1 MADEHRSLQAE
12 AEHTQPSE
20 RHSAVGYLIILIL
33 VAFLLLILA
42 FFMQQ
47 RTTDTI
53 QGLHEQVNQSV
64 NAIQSID
71 DLIADNQELREEVD
85 TLQEER
91 DALKDQLRVLQGQLA
106 QAEAQLNATQKMLE
120 AATATP
126 PPSESPEP

>member
-1 MADEHRSLQAE
+1 MRDDRHSLQAE
-12 AEHTQPSE
+12 AEHTQPTG
-20 RHSAVGYLIILIL
+20 RNSAVGYLIILVF

-47 RTTDTI
+47 RTTDSI
-53 QGLHEQVNQSV
+53 QGLHDQVNQSV

-71 DLIADNQELREEVD
+71 DLIADNQELHQEVD
-85 TLQEER
+85 ALQEER

-120 AATATP
+120 AAMATP
-126 PPSESPEP
+126 PPSESPAP